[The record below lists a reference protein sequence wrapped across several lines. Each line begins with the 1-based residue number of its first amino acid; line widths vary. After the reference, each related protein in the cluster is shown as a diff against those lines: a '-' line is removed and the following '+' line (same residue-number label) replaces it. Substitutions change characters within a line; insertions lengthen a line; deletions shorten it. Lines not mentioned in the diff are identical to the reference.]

1 MAGRCGSTPRN
12 RPAAVTAG
20 SEGRAEGRSHQSRAP
35 AHGRRARHTDRHP
48 PLPAR
53 GAGDGRYAGL
63 TSEQL
68 RARAVPPSGLSPLG
82 LVRHLAEVERSW
94 FSNTL
99 MGEAV
104 AARRHRRVRP
114 RPGVRPRARE
124 R

>member
-1 MAGRCGSTPRN
+1 MPRDDHTRVEPPHTGGERATLAGILHFP
-12 RPAAVTAG
+12 
-20 SEGRAEGRSHQSRAP
+20 
-35 AHGRRARHTDRHP
+35 
-48 PLPAR
+48 R